1 MENINLRKRIQEI
14 NTLLN
19 PTFTNTLS
27 ADGSTIIIE
36 EWMHAW
42 IARREIRAAGINEIE
57 INIIV
62 RVYAYRQEK

>member
-1 MENINLRKRIQEI
+1 MKEAQLISKKFTDAFRALFISSSKRMENINLRKRIQEI

-36 EWMHAW
+36 EWNPSHVP
-42 IARREIRAAGINEIE
+42 N
-57 INIIV
+57 
-62 RVYAYRQEK
+62 